1 MQVAQVCLSISTE
14 LGFMLTIDRRERALS
29 HALGE
34 IPHNI
39 QELPVGDVTCHY
51 EAHGDNWVAERKTA
65 ADLAASIA
73 DGRLSEQTARLH
85 VAGYRQI
92 FWFVEGD
99 LRDRGVPYESLLGA
113 CVNMYSPA
121 DGTVC

>member
-1 MQVAQVCLSISTE
+1 
-14 LGFMLTIDRRERALS
+14 MLTIDRRERALS
-29 HALGE
+29 HALGG
-34 IPHNI
+34 IPHVI

-51 EAHGDNWVAERKTA
+51 EADGDNWVAERKTA

-99 LRDRGVPYESLLGA
+99 LHDRGVPYESLLSA
-113 CVNMYSPA
+113 CVNMSSLS